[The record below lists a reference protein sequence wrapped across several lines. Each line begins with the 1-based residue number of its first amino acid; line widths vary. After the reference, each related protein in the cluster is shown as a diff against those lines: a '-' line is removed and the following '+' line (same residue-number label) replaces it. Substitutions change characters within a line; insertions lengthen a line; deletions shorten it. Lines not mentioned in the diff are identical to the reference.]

1 MPTPASG
8 VARRAS
14 REESRGREIQAAGEV
29 VFVTETG
36 VGMPVVLLPSML
48 VSGVTYGPTV
58 EAMRRSARV
67 LVMELPGSGRGSRLR
82 APWTLE
88 QYARCVAEAIEAL
101 GLEGVTLIGHS
112 LSGAAALVA
121 GALYPERL
129 SGLVLAGA
137 VGVNPPRSL
146 LKLFLGRMA
155 DGLVEPRFA
164 LRAAP
169 ALLHNLLVH
178 TRSALRLVR
187 LAAEADLGVYAA
199 RLRVPTLIAWGAR
212 DSTVPLGSALAL
224 LRQIPGATLVV
235 SAEGSHDWIV
245 ERPEEFA
252 AAVARF
258 MERGG

>member
-1 MPTPASG
+1 M
-8 VARRAS
+8 
-14 REESRGREIQAAGEV
+14 
-29 VFVTETG
+29 TETG
-36 VGMPVVLLPSML
+36 SGMPAVLLPSML
-48 VSGVTYGPTV
+48 ISGMTYGPTV
-58 EAMRRSARV
+58 EAMRRRARV
-67 LVMELPGSGRGSRLR
+67 VVMELPGSGRGSRLR

-88 QYARCVAEAIEAL
+88 QYARCIAEALVAL
-101 GLEGVTLIGHS
+101 RLEGVTLIGHS
-112 LSGAAALVA
+112 MSGAAAIVA

-129 SGLVLAGA
+129 SGLVLAGS

-146 LKLFLGRMA
+146 RKLFLGRMA
-155 DGLVEPRFA
+155 DVLVEPRFTV
-164 LRAAP
+164 RAAP
-169 ALLHNLLVH
+169 ALLYNLLVH

-187 LAAEADLGVYAA
+187 LAAEADVGAHAA
-199 RLRVPTLIAWGAR
+199 RVRVPTLIAWGAR

-224 LRQIPGATLVV
+224 QRLIPGATLVV

>member
-1 MPTPASG
+1 M
-8 VARRAS
+8 
-14 REESRGREIQAAGEV
+14 
-29 VFVTETG
+29 TETG
-36 VGMPVVLLPSML
+36 SGMPAVLLPSML
-48 VSGVTYGPTV
+48 ISGMTYGPTV
-58 EAMRRSARV
+58 EAMRRRARV

-88 QYARCVAEAIEAL
+88 QYARCIAEALEAL
-101 GLEGVTLIGHS
+101 RIEEVTLIGHS

-129 SGLVLAGA
+129 SGLVLADS

-146 LKLFLGRMA
+146 LKLFRGRMA
-155 DGLVEPRFA
+155 DMLVEPRFTV
-164 LRAAP
+164 RAKP
-169 ALLHNLLVH
+169 ALLYNLLVH
-178 TRSALRLVR
+178 TRSALGLVR
-187 LAAEADLGVYAA
+187 LAAEADISAHAA
-199 RLRVPTLIAWGAR
+199 RLRVPTLLAWGAR
-212 DSTVPLGSALAL
+212 DSTAPLGSAFAL
-224 LRQIPGATLVV
+224 QRLIPGATLVV